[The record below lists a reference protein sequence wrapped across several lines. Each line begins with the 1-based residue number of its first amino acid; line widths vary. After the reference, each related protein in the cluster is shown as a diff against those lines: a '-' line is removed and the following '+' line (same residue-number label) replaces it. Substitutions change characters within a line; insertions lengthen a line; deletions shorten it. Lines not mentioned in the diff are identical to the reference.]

1 MTRRSFETLYLRL
14 VSDVSHIHLHFLSI
28 FSPSSIGS
36 IGGTSVPIGTRS
48 FSGSGLGVSRHKTSS
63 VITMHVLSISASV
76 TKLRWRPPA
85 LDTFASDDEGVVDH
99 HDSML
104 AVATARLTS
113 AGGSGVLSLWSF
125 HRPFMPLSVVEGHE
139 EGAVTDFVW
148 LDTPQLNKKAEAK
161 PKSNASS
168 SKNGPKN
175 NRRGQPKT
183 AGANDNGEVV
193 ALRSSGRDAD
203 NLFDNKEK
211 EKEIEKKESSA
222 VHVWQHVLSVGR
234 DGRCILESFARGM

>member
-1 MTRRSFETLYLRL
+1 
-14 VSDVSHIHLHFLSI
+14 
-28 FSPSSIGS
+28 
-36 IGGTSVPIGTRS
+36 
-48 FSGSGLGVSRHKTSS
+48 
-63 VITMHVLSISASV
+63 V

-85 LDTFASDDEGVVDH
+85 LDTFASDDDGVVVDR

-113 AGGSGVLSLWSF
+113 AGGSGVLSLWTV

-148 LDTPQLNKKAEAK
+148 LDTPQLNKKAEAES
-161 PKSNASS
+161 KSSASS
-168 SKNGPKN
+168 SKNGPKHS
-175 NRRGQPKT
+175 RRGQAKS
-183 AGANDNGEVV
+183 AGANDSGEAVV
-193 ALRSSGRDAD
+193 LRSSGRDAD
-203 NLFDNKEK
+203 YVFDNKEK
-211 EKEIEKKESSA
+211 ETEKKESSA

>member
-1 MTRRSFETLYLRL
+1 M
-14 VSDVSHIHLHFLSI
+14 
-28 FSPSSIGS
+28 
-36 IGGTSVPIGTRS
+36 
-48 FSGSGLGVSRHKTSS
+48 
-63 VITMHVLSISASV
+63 

-85 LDTFASDDEGVVDH
+85 LDTFASDDDGVVDR

-113 AGGSGVLSLWSF
+113 AGGSGVLSLWTV

-148 LDTPQLNKKAEAK
+148 LDTPQLNKKAEAES
-161 PKSNASS
+161 KSSASS
-168 SKNGPKN
+168 SKNGPKHS
-175 NRRGQPKT
+175 RRGQAKS
-183 AGANDNGEVV
+183 AGANDSGEAVV
-193 ALRSSGRDAD
+193 LRSSGRDAD
-203 NLFDNKEK
+203 YVFDNKEK
-211 EKEIEKKESSA
+211 ETEKKESSA